1 MKVTCRCFLQREA
14 GRKHELELAAKR
26 LRVAPH
32 IEARMPDGVRIAIPL
47 LEEAL
52 CLRHE
57 WRSPATRTAAGF
69 VIVILTK
76 EYDTALCAIE
86 RALSLNA
93 SCALALYL
101 GPLANA
107 LADRPSGAT
116 SQPRLRLGPTN
127 CRTSA
132 SSLST
137 SGTAAGRAHRRLA
150 RAPPLGAPERLA
162 AVAAAP
168 RERWEVAA
176 AARERREAAAAARER
191 REVAPAARERREAA
205 AAARERPAVVAP
217 ARERPATEAPADAR
231 PAAMTAGA

>member
-127 CRTSA
+127 CRISA

-137 SGTAAGRAHRRLA
+137 LGMAAGRAHRRLA
-150 RAPPLGAPERLA
+150 HAPPLAAPERPA
-162 AVAAAP
+162 AEAAAHERREVAAAAH
-168 RERWEVAA
+168 ERREVAA
-176 AARERREAAAAARER
+176 AARERREVAAAARER
-191 REVAPAARERREAA
+191 RGVAA
-205 AAARERPAVVAP
+205 AAARE
-217 ARERPATEAPADAR
+217 
-231 PAAMTAGA
+231 